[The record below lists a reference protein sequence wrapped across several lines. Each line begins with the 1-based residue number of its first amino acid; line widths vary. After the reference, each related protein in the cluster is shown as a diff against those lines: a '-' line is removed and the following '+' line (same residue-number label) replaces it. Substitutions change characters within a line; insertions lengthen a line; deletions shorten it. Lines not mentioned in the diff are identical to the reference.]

1 MTELTMPNPL
11 RQEGRRINHGGFAD
25 LMRQEGRRINHG
37 GFADLSKDKFG
48 VDCVL

>member
-11 RQEGRRINHGGFAD
+11 
-25 LMRQEGRRINHG
+25 RQEGRRINHG